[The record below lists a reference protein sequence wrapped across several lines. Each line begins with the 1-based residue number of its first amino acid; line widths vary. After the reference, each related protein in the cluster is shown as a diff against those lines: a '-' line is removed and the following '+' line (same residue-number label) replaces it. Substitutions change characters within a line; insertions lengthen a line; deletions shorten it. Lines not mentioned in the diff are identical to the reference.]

1 MTPMMKS
8 FLLLF
13 FKKEVL
19 SCFLLLFAGP
29 AMAADWVVSLN
40 LCTDQ
45 LLGLL
50 APEKIAGLTPL
61 ARDPAISY
69 IAATARSF
77 PVVRPSAEAVLA
89 LVPDL
94 VLAGPYG
101 AQATI
106 ALLRERGVPVLQ
118 VGLPQSFGAIRT
130 QLRTVADALGVAERG
145 EHLEQEMDA
154 LLDSVRTPLLPRTA
168 VFWGARG
175 QSSGP
180 GSLGDAVLAAAGYVD
195 IGTGRSLA
203 LETLAAHPPD
213 LLVLPETPAFPSLAT
228 DLLLHP
234 AIRHIPRITL
244 PPSLLIC
251 GGPWTALAVRLLAE

>member
-1 MTPMMKS
+1 
-8 FLLLF
+8 
-13 FKKEVL
+13 
-19 SCFLLLFAGP
+19 
-29 AMAADWVVSLN
+29 VVSLN

-69 IAATARSF
+69 IAEEAKAF
-77 PVVRPSAEAVLA
+77 PIVKPAAESVLA
-89 LVPDL
+89 LLPDL

-106 ALLRERGVPVLQ
+106 ALLHARGVPVLQ
-118 VGLPQSFGAIRT
+118 VGLPQTFGAIRT
-130 QLRTVADALGVAERG
+130 QLREIADVLGVPERG
-145 EHLEQEMDA
+145 ERLEEEMDA
-154 LLDSVRTPLLPRTA
+154 LLNAVPPRLQPPRA

-180 GSLGDAVLAAAGYVD
+180 GSLGASVLAAAGLDNV
-195 IGTGRSLA
+195 GTGRRMA
-203 LETLAAHPPD
+203 LETLAADPPD
-213 LLVLPETPAFPSLAT
+213 LLVVPETPAFPSLAT
-228 DLLLHP
+228 DLLDHP
-234 AIRHIPRITL
+234 AVRRIPRVVI

>member
-1 MTPMMKS
+1 LRHALAV
-8 FLLLF
+8 LLIGLCT
-13 FKKEVL
+13 L
-19 SCFLLLFAGP
+19 GRP
-29 AMAADWVVSLN
+29 ARAADWVVSLN

-45 LLGLL
+45 YLGLL

-69 IAATARSF
+69 ISEAAKAF
-77 PVVRPSAEAVLA
+77 PIVKPSAESVLA
-89 LVPDL
+89 LLPDL

-118 VGLPQSFGAIRT
+118 VGLPQTFGAIRA
-130 QLRTVADALGVAERG
+130 QLRELADTLGVPERG
-145 EHLEQEMDA
+145 ERLEQEMDG
-154 LLDSVRTPLLPRTA
+154 LLDAVPPRLQPPRA

-180 GSLGDAVLAAAGYVD
+180 GSLGAAVLAAAGLDNV
-195 IGTGRSLA
+195 GTGRRMA

-213 LLVLPETPAFPSLAT
+213 MLVVPETPAFPSLAT
-228 DLLLHP
+228 DLLNHP
-234 AIRHIPRITL
+234 AVRSIPRVVI

>member
-1 MTPMMKS
+1 MRQTATS
-8 FLLLF
+8 VAIFLM
-13 FKKEVL
+13 VIN
-19 SCFLLLFAGP
+19 FLAKP
-29 AMAADWVVSLN
+29 AEAAAWVVSLN

-69 IAATARSF
+69 IAEAAKAF
-77 PVVRPSAEAVLA
+77 PIVRPSAESVLA
-89 LVPDL
+89 LLPDL

-118 VGLPQSFGAIRT
+118 VGLPQTFDAIRA
-130 QLRTVADALGVAERG
+130 QLREVADVLGVPERG
-145 EHLEQEMDA
+145 DHLEQEMDA
-154 LLDSVRTPLLPRTA
+154 LLDSVPPRLQPPHA

-180 GSLGDAVLAAAGYVD
+180 GSLGDSVLTAAGFTDV
-195 IGTGRSLA
+195 GTGRRMA

-213 LLVLPETPAFPSLAT
+213 LLVVPETPAFPSLAT
-228 DLLLHP
+228 DLLDHP
-234 AIRHIPRITL
+234 AVRRIPRVVI